1 MLRILLAML
10 TVLLAWGADD
20 DWANVRAIRSGTEL
34 RVHKKGSTQ
43 PVVAKMDEA
52 SDENLLVV
60 VKNEQVAIP
69 REQIDR
75 VDARLAGNSP
85 RTAKETRTIVDPP
98 NGKAAAPPSQ
108 VKGPDGPST
117 STSTSISVGSKPDFE
132 TVYRRRAGASARP

>member
-1 MLRILLAML
+1 MLKLLL
-10 TVLLAWGADD
+10 TLLITLLAWSAAD
-20 DWANVRAIRSGTEL
+20 DWANVRTIRSGTEI
-34 RVHKKGSTQ
+34 RVYKKGSTQ

-69 REQIDR
+69 REQIER
-75 VDARLAGNSP
+75 IDARPTGSNA
-85 RTAKETRTIVDPP
+85 RTTKETRTTVDPP

-117 STSTSISVGSKPDFE
+117 STSTSVSVGSKPDFE